1 MDLELF
7 SYHLSRSIPG
17 HYNYWLY
24 TYILMN
30 TLFQVG
36 EWLSFTPVYDETW
49 RDNAN
54 ISYWYMYM
62 YSTLLRRIYIKFRTK
77 PPSSG
82 NCSESDSQIR
92 GYIDI
97 ILTKA
102 VPILTCS
109 ATAAHSAIG
118 QEGWWARRKR
128 WSQVFSNLVRVAWR
142 REVAKTGRELSHNK
156 KISESPSPWRHK
168 ADDCPLVICYIA
180 IENDHRNS
188 GFTH

>member
-24 TYILMN
+24 TYILRN

-62 YSTLLRRIYIKFRTK
+62 YSTLLRRIYMKFRTK

-82 NCSESDSQIR
+82 NCSESDSQR

-97 ILTKA
+97 ILTYSDIFCA
-102 VPILTCS
+102 NLDLFRNCCPYRT
-109 ATAAHSAIG
+109 
-118 QEGWWARRKR
+118 RRMVSPTETLDPSLFESCPCR
-128 WSQVFSNLVRVAWR
+128 LAQN
-142 REVAKTGRELSHNK
+142 VAKTGRELSHK
-156 KISESPSPWRHK
+156 KNSPSRQVPDVTKLMTTLWL
-168 ADDCPLVICYIA
+168 CQ
-180 IENDHRNS
+180 NS
-188 GFTH
+188 YWKWP